1 MKIKNFDDLATSEAR
16 RAMLRIAEAGLEAID
31 TENVMRNM
39 IQLGEDHILR
49 LGDGIVGGSQPL
61 MFDLGTTRG
70 IVFIA
75 IGKCAVEAAAVAEDV
90 LGDRI
95 SRGVVVDVK
104 VCPPSKTGRLQTF
117 CGTHPL
123 PSDENLR
130 AAQAIVAALKD
141 LSENDL
147 VIFVVSGG
155 GSTLLFLPEDPTS
168 REESNIFDI
177 LTNAG
182 ATIEEINTVRKHT
195 SYARGGHLAKDAYP
209 ARIVSF
215 IISDVPGD
223 DISFVASGPTVKDAS
238 TIDDATAILSK
249 YGVLKNC
256 AIEKCGLIE
265 TPKEDGYFARVTNI
279 LAVSNSKALEAM
291 RQFAELLGFRAEV
304 RDTQLAGEAE
314 AVAGMVSFELHSA
327 AAGSVLLWGGE
338 TTVAVHN
345 KKGQG
350 GRNLQLCLAAL
361 PSIADDE
368 IILSLASDGRDHG
381 PYAGALCDAATREAI
396 KNAGLDAAAA
406 LVGDDSYPL
415 FEKAGNYVMTGDTGS
430 NVSDL
435 IIALKT

>member
-1 MKIKNFDDLATSEAR
+1 MKIKNFEELATSEAR
-16 RAMLRIAEAGLEAID
+16 RTMLQIAEAGLEAID
-31 TENVMRNM
+31 TGNVMRGM
-39 IQLGEDHILR
+39 MRMEGGHILR
-49 LGDGIVGGSQPL
+49 LGDGVADGDRPL
-61 MFDLGTTRG
+61 AFDLGLVRD

-75 IGKCAVEAAAVAEDV
+75 IGKCAAEASAVAEDV

-141 LSENDL
+141 LSEDDL

-155 GSTLLFLPEDPTS
+155 GSTLLFLPEDPAS
-168 REESNIFDI
+168 REETNIFDI
-177 LTNAG
+177 LTDAG

-195 SYARGGHLAKDAYP
+195 SYARGGYLAKDAYP
-209 ARIVSF
+209 ARVVSL

-223 DISFVASGPTVKDAS
+223 DISFVASGPTVKDSS
-238 TIDDATAILSK
+238 TVGDATAILSK
-249 YGVLKNC
+249 YGVLRNC

-265 TPKEDGYFARVTNI
+265 TPKDDGYFTRVTNI
-279 LAVSNSKALEAM
+279 LAASNGRALEAM
-291 RQFAELLGFRAEV
+291 RQRAESLGFRAEV
-304 RDTQLAGEAE
+304 RDARLTGEAE
-314 AVAGMVSFELHSA
+314 AVAGMVAFELHSA
-327 AAGSVLLWGGE
+327 PGRSVLLWGGE

-345 KKGQG
+345 GNGRG

-361 PSIADDE
+361 PSVADDE

-381 PYAGALCDAATREAI
+381 AYAGALCDTATRKAI
-396 KNAGLDAAAA
+396 ADAGLDAAAA